1 MRWKEINLSSSAGA
15 ETNQSTSPR
24 RGHKA
29 AKHPIND
36 VRSPHSRPHGG
47 RPGSRPVAQ
56 HLAHGA
62 QEGWRGSVHARTSRA
77 PRAPPPPRRRAS
89 PPPPITRPTSSHRP
103 RSPPDTTR
111 ARSHPLRFFAP
122 TTRAAARHLGPPRRR
137 DREPL
142 LQEDGWFR
150 RRHLLR
156 RRRRRRPQRRRPP
169 EPQARLHQVS
179 APLGEVVR
187 GPRVGWTV
195 TRCAHARVACLRRPM
210 FVRAHHQQNF

>member
-1 MRWKEINLSSSAGA
+1 MFALRTLARTVA
-15 ETNQSTSPR
+15 APARVQSRNISRTAPKKGGVDPFTHVR
-24 RGHKA
+24 RGRRGRRRRHA
-29 AKHPIND
+29 A
-36 VRSPHSRPHGG
+36 
-47 RPGSRPVAQ
+47 A
-56 HLAHGA
+56 
-62 QEGWRGSVHARTSRA
+62 
-77 PRAPPPPRRRAS
+77 PPRR
-89 PPPPITRPTSSHRP
+89 PPITRPTSSHRP
-103 RSPPDTTR
+103 RTPPGTTR
-111 ARSHPLRFFAP
+111 ARSRPLRFFAP